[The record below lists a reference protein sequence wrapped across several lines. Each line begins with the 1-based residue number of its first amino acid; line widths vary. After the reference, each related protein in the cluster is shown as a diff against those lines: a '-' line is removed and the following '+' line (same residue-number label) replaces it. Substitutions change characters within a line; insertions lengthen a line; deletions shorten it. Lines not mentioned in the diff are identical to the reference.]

1 MWRFRSSQKKS
12 VASVVSYVRKRTGKA
27 HFNPAP
33 TTDAGEGSDC
43 LAFSLERQRGSNWL
57 GDVCSS
63 LCVRYG

>member
-12 VASVVSYVRKRTGKA
+12 VASVASYVRKRTGKA

-43 LAFSLERQRGSNWL
+43 LAFSLERQRGSN
-57 GDVCSS
+57 
-63 LCVRYG
+63 